1 MASKPRTLLSLPNET
16 LSEILSYALAQPN
29 GPCRPAVL
37 QTCSHLHD
45 VGLPLLFKHVRL
57 ATFASYS
64 TNLSAGGL
72 LLPVEEGGK
81 GMGKW
86 VKELEL
92 DRLDE
97 KEKGELDVSL
107 ALPLSLRSTSP

>member
-1 MASKPRTLLSLPNET
+1 
-16 LSEILSYALAQPN
+16 
-29 GPCRPAVL
+29 
-37 QTCSHLHD
+37 
-45 VGLPLLFKHVRL
+45 
-57 ATFASYS
+57 
-64 TNLSAGGL
+64 
-72 LLPVEEGGK
+72 
-81 GMGKW
+81 MGKW